1 MRKQYLYAI
10 SNFFLFV
17 VSPQTQPESERG
29 MTIANSNDVARYA
42 FDSKTN
48 QIRLE
53 KGCVRNLFKTFK
65 FTRLYDC
72 SLSYST
78 CHNHLNLNCVLCLTV
93 KHAGINFA
101 EFCF

>member
-10 SNFFLFV
+10 SNLFLFV

-72 SLSYST
+72 SLSYLSQSLELKLRFMLDCET
-78 CHNHLNLNCVLCLTV
+78 RWD
-93 KHAGINFA
+93 
-101 EFCF
+101 